1 MAQHLSRARSRFE
14 NTPAEWLP
22 VGGQLSELANGWS
35 DRTDIVAYVG
45 KGAGH
50 GAPACFV
57 PNLAEMEVDVALAF
71 GKEIEPKY
79 ILNLLERSNQ
89 FDYPAAMGA
98 VLHEAMHAK
107 HSLFDITEVAGIE
120 DPFERELVTDF
131 EETRIEARGISAFP
145 ENRSFL
151 RACALD
157 LVLSEMAGNEEEEEL
172 TKTHFVMSR
181 LILLSLARVDA
192 GVLDA
197 DDVKKIREKVVAFY
211 GEELLGKLR
220 GIWLRAQKHRNDRD
234 WKPLHELAVEWLA
247 ALEAAGHD
255 PRSEAAEAG
264 AAAAKALAEMLDELA
279 EAAENAAIAA
289 GNEATDQAMAE
300 QAAERAKE
308 AAEAASEQKR
318 HKEASEEVFGRGT
331 GPGAAFTHSRL
342 VTRRNPSGEERAA
355 AVKMAQALERARYQD
370 RVTTRRST
378 QVPSGRLR
386 SRGALQASAQRA
398 QGMQVTAEPWNAIR
412 RRHVDEPELKVG
424 LMVDISG
431 SMRSAMNGMG
441 VASWMMS
448 EAVRRVQG
456 TAATVYY
463 GNSAW
468 VGMAPGQHLTD
479 VEIYSASDGT
489 EKFDTAFKALEGQ
502 MGLFHT
508 SGARLVTIVSDLHYT
523 PGERDAVTKWTAR
536 MKQEGIAVIIAVPT
550 VYTVSDAER
559 IVKDNAKVVL
569 PNWSDP
575 TDIGRIIGEAAAA
588 KLTELGTG
596 RR

>member
-22 VGGQLSELANGWS
+22 IGGQLSELANAWS
-35 DRTDIVAYVG
+35 SRADIVAYVG

-50 GAPACFV
+50 GSAACFV
-57 PNLAEMEVDVALAF
+57 PHLAEMEVDVAVAF
-71 GKEIEPKY
+71 GKEIEPQY
-79 ILNLLERSNQ
+79 IPDLLERSNQ

-107 HSLFDITEVAGIE
+107 HSLFDLAEISKIE

-131 EETRIEARGISAFP
+131 EESRVEARGISAFP

-157 LVLSEMAGNEEEEEL
+157 LVLNELNGEEEEEEV
-172 TKTHFVMSR
+172 KTHFMMSR
-181 LILLSLARVDA
+181 LVLLSLARVDA

-197 DDVKKIREKVVAFY
+197 DDVKKIREKVAAFY
-211 GEELLGKLR
+211 GEELLDKLR
-220 GIWLRAQKHRNDRD
+220 DIWLRAQAHREDRN
-234 WKPLHELAVEWLA
+234 WEPLHKLAVEWLA
-247 ALEAAGHD
+247 ALESAGHD
-255 PRSEAAEAG
+255 PRSEAGEAG
-264 AAAAKALAEMLDELA
+264 AAAAKALAEMLDELS
-279 EAAENAAIAA
+279 EAAGSAAVAA
-289 GNEATDQAMAE
+289 GDEATDQALAE
-300 QAAERAKE
+300 QAEDRARE
-308 AAEAASEQKR
+308 AASGASEQKR

-331 GPGAAFTHSRL
+331 GPGGTYTSSRL
-342 VTRRNPSGEERAA
+342 VTRRSPSGEERAA

-370 RVTTRRST
+370 RVAVRRST
-378 QVPSGRLR
+378 RVPGGRLR
-386 SRGALQASAQRA
+386 SRGALQASAQKA
-398 QGMQVTAEPWNAIR
+398 QGMQVTAEPWNVIR
-412 RRHVDEPELKVG
+412 RSHVDEPDLKVG

-441 VASWMMS
+441 VASWMIS

-468 VGMAPGQHLTD
+468 VGMAPGQHLTE
-479 VEIYSASDGT
+479 VEVYSASDGT
-489 EKFDTAFKALEGQ
+489 EKFNKAFMALEGQ
-502 MGLFHT
+502 MDLLRT
-508 SGARLVTIVSDLHYT
+508 PGARLVTIVSDLHYT
-523 PGERDAVTKWTAR
+523 QTEIDAANKWISR
-536 MKQEGIAVIIAVPT
+536 MKQEGIAVIVAVP
-550 VYTVSDAER
+550 SHSARSNAEKV
-559 IVKDNAKVVL
+559 VKGNAQVVL

-575 TDIGRIIGEAAAA
+575 TDIGRLIGESAAA